1 MAKGEKVFRN
11 RASAF
16 KGKRR
21 RARIREER
29 ESKAD
34 FQRQMQAYS
43 SASTLGN
50 IYADTPDFSEN
61 LVNPYEDLTINQQQA
76 EFERDSARQALG
88 DVAAQGAAVAGGSGF
103 GSFATSLARQAQI
116 GATQA
121 SASIGQQ
128 EAANQ
133 RLAAQGADALQTRQM
148 AGRQQQ
154 FMMQK
159 QGEEAAYDRATQR
172 QETLLAMAGERKA
185 AATAA
190 RQANTQMWMS
200 LAGDVLSAAGSAVGS
215 DRKLKKNI
223 KHVFDSP
230 SGIPVYNFEYIDAK
244 HGSGVHQGVM
254 SDEVPREAVVT
265 HPDGYEMVNYSMLD
279 VDFKKLS

>member
-21 RARIREER
+21 RQRIEE
-29 ESKAD
+29 EKQAKDD
-34 FQRQMQAYS
+34 FNRQMDAYRRS
-43 SASTLGN
+43 EVLGN
-50 IYADTPDFSEN
+50 IYEDTPDFSEN
-61 LVNPYEDLTINQQQA
+61 LVNPYEDLTVNQQQA
-76 EFERDSARQALG
+76 QFERDAARQALG

-103 GSFATSLARQAQI
+103 GSFATSLARQAQM
-116 GATQA
+116 GAAQA

-148 AGRQQQ
+148 AARQQQ

-159 QGEEAAYDRATQR
+159 QGEEAAYNRATQR

-200 LAGDVLSAAGSAVGS
+200 LAGTVIGAGASLAGGA
-215 DRKLKKNI
+215 LAGAGGGGGTGGGTGN
-223 KHVFDSP
+223 
-230 SGIPVYNFEYIDAK
+230 
-244 HGSGVHQGVM
+244 
-254 SDEVPREAVVT
+254 
-265 HPDGYEMVNYSMLD
+265 
-279 VDFKKLS
+279 